1 MQIGIDFI
9 KLTIERK
16 LSPNMRA
23 PIIKTNKLLPILL
36 LFSLFCGCAITSD
49 GEETFTH
56 IEVPPLSETI
66 SSDETSKEVIPPE
79 TEQESVEKRF
89 TFLAA
94 GDNII
99 HSAIYE
105 DALARA
111 TADSPKYNFLPMY
124 DGISDFIASADIT
137 FINQETVMAGEEY
150 GISGYP
156 NFNSPQEAGDALVEL
171 GFDIVNI
178 ANNHMLDKK
187 EAGFAATMEYWKTK
201 PVLLIGAYESQ
212 EDYDDIRIFEYEG
225 IKIAF
230 LSYTYGTNGMYLNSG
245 SKRVIPW
252 INDEDIIRQCAI
264 AKEKA
269 DLVFASIH
277 WGIENS
283 STVSAD
289 QKRIAQ
295 LFCDNGVDVII
306 GHHPHVVQAMEW
318 LSSDISGKN
327 TLCIYSLGN
336 LINTMYNSYN
346 MVGGMVTFEIVQS
359 PNGEL
364 HIENPIFNPTMCHY
378 SMNRDG
384 LQMYMLEDYTEE
396 LAKKHGSQLH
406 GAFTLDTLKEYI
418 TKNIAE
424 EFLPTYLK

>member
-1 MQIGIDFI
+1 M
-9 KLTIERK
+9 K
-16 LSPNMRA
+16 
-23 PIIKTNKLLPILL
+23 KLLPILL
-36 LFSLFCGCAITSD
+36 IFILLCGCTKTT
-49 GEETFTH
+49 GEDEITH
-56 IEVPPLSETI
+56 IEVPPLSETMPHE
-66 SSDETSKEVIPPE
+66 ETSEGVEPPE
-79 TEQESVEKRF
+79 TEPKPTEKRY

-111 TADSPKYNFLPMY
+111 TSDSPKYNFLPMY
-124 DGISDFIASADIT
+124 DGIKDFIAAADIT

-156 NFNSPQEAGDALVEL
+156 NFNSPREAGDTLVEL

-187 EAGFAATMEYWKTK
+187 EAGLAATIDYWKSQ
-201 PVLLIGAYESQ
+201 PVLLIGGYESQ
-212 EDYDDIRIFEYEG
+212 EDYDDIRVYEYEG

-245 SKRVIPW
+245 SKRIIPW
-252 INDEDIIRQCAI
+252 IEDEDIIRQCKI
-264 AKEKA
+264 AKERA
-269 DLVFASIH
+269 DLIFASIH
-277 WGIENS
+277 WGVENS
-283 STVSAD
+283 TTVSSE

-306 GHHPHVVQAMEW
+306 GHHPHVVQEMEW
-318 LSSDISGKN
+318 LTSEESGKN

-359 PNGEL
+359 IDGNL
-364 HIENPIFNPTMCHY
+364 SIENPIFNPTMCHY
-378 SMNRDG
+378 SMSRDS

-396 LAKKHGSQLH
+396 LVEVHGSQLH
-406 GAFTLDTLKEYI
+406 GSFTLDTLKRYV
-418 TKNIAE
+418 TDRIAD
-424 EFLPTYLK
+424 EFLPIFLK